1 MNNERFKRDFAKIL
15 ARAGD
20 RADQVVR
27 DVTLDVGEAII
38 NRSPV
43 DTGRFRGNWNY
54 SAVTINTG
62 TSSGAD
68 KTGASAIGKIQ
79 TGLTAWKPGET
90 IYITNSLPYA
100 QRLETGWSQQAPAG
114 MVRLTVM
121 EFRQY
126 VAKAA
131 REVRS
136 V

>member
-1 MNNERFKRDFAKIL
+1 MSNEKFKRDFAKIL
-15 ARAGD
+15 ARAGGK
-20 RADQVVR
+20 ADQVIRKV
-27 DVTLDVGEAII
+27 VLDVGKAII

-54 SAVTINTG
+54 ASVSINTS
-62 TSSGAD
+62 TSGGAD
-68 KTGASAIGKIQ
+68 KTGSSALARIQ
-79 TGLTAWKPGET
+79 AGLTGWATGQT

-100 QRLETGWSQQAPAG
+100 VRLENGWSQQAPSG
-114 MVRLTVM
+114 MVRLTVV

-126 VAKAA
+126 IAKAA

>member
-1 MNNERFKRDFAKIL
+1 MNNEKFKRDFAKIL

-20 RADQVVR
+20 KADQVVR
-27 DVTLDVGEAII
+27 KVTLDVGASII
-38 NRSPV
+38 KRSPV

-54 SAVTINTG
+54 STVSINTG

-79 TGLTAWKPGET
+79 AGLTNWKPGET

-100 QRLETGWSQQAPAG
+100 QRLETGWSQQAPSG